1 MNSNIENRI
10 IIENNKILFLNTT
23 IANYMAIFKLNILI
37 KKKNNNNIFYLS
49 LIITI
54 RKYKNKIMNK
64 IWCNYALFP

>member
-1 MNSNIENRI
+1 
-10 IIENNKILFLNTT
+10 
-23 IANYMAIFKLNILI
+23 MAIFKLNILI